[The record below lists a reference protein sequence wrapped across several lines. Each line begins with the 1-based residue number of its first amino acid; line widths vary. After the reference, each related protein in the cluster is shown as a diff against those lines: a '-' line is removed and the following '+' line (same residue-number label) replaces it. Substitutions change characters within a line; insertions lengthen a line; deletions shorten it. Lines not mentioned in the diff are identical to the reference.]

1 MKLPRDQGTARSAAT
16 ILRRAGLD
24 AVHTGETGLAEGEDS
39 EILGRA
45 SDESRIVVTVD
56 AIAPRSSAC

>member
-16 ILRRAGLD
+16 MLRGAGFD

-39 EILGRA
+39 EILRRA
-45 SDESRIVVTVD
+45 PDEDRMVVTLG
-56 AIAPRSSAC
+56 